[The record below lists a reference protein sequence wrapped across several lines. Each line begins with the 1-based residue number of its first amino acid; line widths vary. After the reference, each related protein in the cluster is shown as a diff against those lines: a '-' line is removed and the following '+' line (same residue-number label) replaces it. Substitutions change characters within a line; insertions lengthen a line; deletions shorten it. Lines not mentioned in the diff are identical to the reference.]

1 LLGCPQH
8 FAASPA
14 VEQKDNAGE
23 AGENMESAE
32 VVRIATAVLR
42 EYGVPL
48 SLAGVSMA
56 PGSGWIVS
64 FKDIHSGHQQLSVAT
79 RCDGSASPYRLR
91 ESLKARLAVED

>member
-1 LLGCPQH
+1 
-8 FAASPA
+8 
-14 VEQKDNAGE
+14 
-23 AGENMESAE
+23 MESAE
-32 VVRIATAVLR
+32 VVQIATAVLG

-64 FKDIHSGHQQLSVAT
+64 FTDIHPGARQLSVAT
-79 RCDGSASPYRLR
+79 RCGGDASPYRLR